1 MGFLELSL
9 SNLTLAGSILLL
21 YVVALYVY
29 RAYFDSLSHIP
40 GPKLAAATLWYEFY
54 YDVIKKGRYTWEI
67 GKMHK
72 KYGPVVRINPYEVHI
87 HDPEF
92 IDEVY
97 PGSSVRRTE
106 KYEWAMRMF
115 GLKYTFFATV
125 DHDLHRLKRNNFA
138 PYLSK
143 ASLLNLEPGIQ
154 SVIDHMV
161 FKLREI
167 QGTGKVFNLLDLFGC
182 LTGDIIGQYAFASS
196 YGLLDGPDF
205 SPHWHKLMMDVSM
218 NGHLMKQFGFL
229 LPLMKAMPIW
239 FVKLTSPGTMTL
251 IGFQKMFRDQVIRTK
266 KDIENGREPEGQS
279 NIFYDVL
286 TNPKVRLQE
295 RDDDYLREEAQALV
309 GAGTVTTG
317 HILAI
322 LHFYI
327 ISDPKIAAKLQS
339 ELGGLMASSPT
350 PPKWSQLE
358 QLPYLSAVITEGLR
372 IGSGVSHR
380 MQRIF
385 PDTVLQHSGYAIP
398 AKTPVSMT
406 ALLVHNDPSIF
417 PDPRTFRPERFL
429 ETPELRKY
437 IISFSRGSRQCV
449 GMNMAYAEFY
459 LGLAAVWA
467 PGRFQWELFE
477 TDIGDV
483 ETVHDFINTSPRLD
497 SKGIRVTVN

>member
-1 MGFLELSL
+1 
-9 SNLTLAGSILLL
+9 
-21 YVVALYVY
+21 
-29 RAYFDSLSHIP
+29 
-40 GPKLAAATLWYEFY
+40 PKLAAATLWYEFY
-54 YDVIKKGRYTWEI
+54 FDVICKGRYTWEI

-115 GLKYTFFATV
+115 GVRYTFFATV

-143 ASLLNLEPGIQ
+143 ASLQKLEPGIQ

-182 LTGDIIGQYAFASS
+182 LTGDVIGQYAFASS

-218 NGHLMKQFGFL
+218 NGHLLKQFGFL
-229 LPLMKAMPIW
+229 MPLMKAMPIW
-239 FVKLTSPGTMTL
+239 LVKLTSPGTMAL
-251 IGFQKMFRDQVIRTK
+251 IEFQRMFRDQIIQTK
-266 KDIENGREPEGQS
+266 NDIENGRKPEGQTQT

-286 TNPKVRLQE
+286 TNPNVRLQE
-295 RDDDYLREEAQALV
+295 RDNDYLQDEAQAIV

-322 LHFYI
+322 LHFYLI
-327 ISDPKIAAKLQS
+327 NDPKVAAKLQS
-339 ELGGLMASSPT
+339 ELGKLMASSPT
-350 PPKWSQLE
+350 PKWSQLE
-358 QLPYLSAVITEGLR
+358 KLPYLSAVITEGLR
-372 IGSGVSHR
+372 IGYGVSSR

-385 PDTVLQHSGYAIP
+385 PDTVLHHSGYAIP
-398 AKTPVSMT
+398 TKTPVSMT
-406 ALLVHNDPSIF
+406 SILIHDDPSIF

-429 ETPELRKY
+429 EQPELKKY

-449 GMNMAYAEFY
+449 GLNMAYAEFY

-477 TDIGDV
+477 TDISDV

-497 SKGIRVTVN
+497 SKGIRVTVS

>member
-1 MGFLELSL
+1 MGLFEPSL
-9 SNLTLAGSILLL
+9 QNLALGGSILVV
-21 YVVALYVY
+21 YVLGLYVY
-29 RAYFDSLSHIP
+29 RAFYDSLSHIP

-54 YDVIKKGRYTWEI
+54 YDVIKKGRYAWEI
-67 GKMHK
+67 GKMHE
-72 KYGPVVRINPYEVHI
+72 KYGPVVRISPYEIHI

-106 KYEWAMRMF
+106 KYGWAMRMF
-115 GLKYTFFATV
+115 GVRFTFIATI

-143 ASLLNLEPGIQ
+143 ATLQKLEPGIQ

-167 QGTGKVFNLLDLFGC
+167 QGTGKVFNLLDLFSC
-182 LTGDIIGQYAFASS
+182 LTADVMGQYAFAQS

-205 SPHWHKLMMDVSM
+205 SPHWHKTLMEVSM
-218 NGHLMKQFGFL
+218 NGHLLKQFGFL
-229 LPLMKAMPIW
+229 MPLMKAMPIW
-239 FVKLTSPGTMTL
+239 LVELTSPGTMTL
-251 IGFQKMFRDQVIRTK
+251 IKFQRMFRDQVIETK
-266 KDIENGREPEGQS
+266 KNIEEGRKPEGQT

-295 RDDDYLREEAQALV
+295 RDDDYLQDEAQTII
-309 GAGTVTTG
+309 GAGTVTTA

-327 ISDPKIAAKLQS
+327 LTDPKVAAKLQA

-350 PPKWSQLE
+350 PKWSQLE
-358 QLPYLSAVITEGLR
+358 QLSYLSAIITEGLR
-372 IGSGVSHR
+372 IGYGVSGR
-380 MQRIF
+380 VQRVF
-385 PDTVLQHSGYAIP
+385 PDTVLHHSGHAIP
-398 AKTPVSMT
+398 TMTPVSMS
-406 ALLVHNDPSIF
+406 ALLIHDDPAIF

-429 ETPELRKY
+429 EQPELRKY
-437 IISFSRGSRQCV
+437 IISFSKGSRQCA
-449 GMNMAYAEFY
+449 GLNMAYAELY

-477 TDIGDV
+477 TDVSDV
-483 ETVHDFINTSPRLD
+483 ETVHDFLNTSPRLD